1 VSVPDPFPRFGAR
14 FALRLLHTAD
24 WHLGRS
30 LAGASFL
37 EDQAH
42 LLLGQFLDILRD
54 TRPDALLIAGDVF
67 DRAVPPVEA
76 VELLDAILGEAV
88 LGLGIPTVL
97 IPGNHD
103 ATERLAFGARLMRQ
117 GGLHIANSA
126 LGAPIRFHDAHGEV
140 WVLPSGYASPLLLA
154 QLLADDSVA
163 CHDSGFAVVCRRL
176 RQSCPAG
183 ARMVMLAHAFLADG
197 QESESERLLSV
208 GGAKAVSPARFEG
221 FHYVALGHLHRPQ
234 TLAGGRIR
242 YAGSPLAY
250 SFSEAGHAKSVTLVE
265 LDAAGGAHA
274 EEIPLTPKR
283 ALRRLE
289 GTLEEV
295 LAGDT
300 AQGCEDYLHVRL
312 TDPNPVWDPMT
323 RLREAFPNVLELAFA
338 RHEMLDDDAAGPA
351 AAACRAADPLDLL
364 DAFYV
369 EMRRQ
374 PLPDAGRAVALEAIA
389 AALAA
394 EA

>member
-1 VSVPDPFPRFGAR
+1 V
-14 FALRLLHTAD
+14 RLLHTAD

-42 LLLGQFLDILRD
+42 LLRGQFLDILRD

-76 VELLDAILGEAV
+76 VELLDDILGEVV
-88 LGLGIPTVL
+88 LGLRIPTVL

-103 ATERLAFGARLMRQ
+103 ATERLAFGARLMRE

-126 LGAPIRFHDAHGEV
+126 LGVPIRFEDAHGEV

-154 QLLADDSVA
+154 ELLEDDSVA
-163 CHDSGFAVVCRRL
+163 CHDSGFAVICRRL
-176 RQSCPAG
+176 REACPPG
-183 ARMVMLAHAFLADG
+183 ARMVMVAHAFLADG
-197 QESESERLLSV
+197 QTSESERLLQV

-234 TLAGGRIR
+234 TVGDGGRIR
-242 YAGSPLAY
+242 YSGSPLAY
-250 SFSEAGHAKSVTLVE
+250 SFSEVGHRKSVTLVE
-265 LDAAGGAHA
+265 INAAGAVRT

-283 ALRRLE
+283 ALRVVE

-295 LAGDT
+295 LSTEKAEGR
-300 AQGCEDYLHVRL
+300 EDYLRVRL

-323 RLREAFPNVLELAFA
+323 RLREAFPNVLELVFA
-338 RHEMLDDDAAGPA
+338 RHEALDEAGGPSAADIGA
-351 AAACRAADPLDLL
+351 AMRQGGADPLALL
-364 DAFYV
+364 EAFYV

-374 PLPDAGRAVALEAIA
+374 PLPDAGRAVAREAIE
-389 AALAA
+389 AALASATA
-394 EA
+394 EG